1 MGLLIDDAPSHSR
14 GLMKIYKISVVF
26 MPANTTFTLQ
36 SMDQGIILPFKSS
49 YLRNTFH
56 KAVAVICSDSSDRS
70 RQSQLK
76 TFQKEFTILDAI
88 KNICDSLEEV
98 KTSTY
103 TEVWKKMISTFMDD
117 FEGFKTSEE
126 EVTADVVE
134 IARELGLKVDPE
146 DMICRIAA
154 FS

>member
-1 MGLLIDDAPSHSR
+1 
-14 GLMKIYKISVVF
+14 MKIYKISVVF

-76 TFQKEFTILDAI
+76 TF
-88 KNICDSLEEV
+88 
-98 KTSTY
+98 
-103 TEVWKKMISTFMDD
+103 
-117 FEGFKTSEE
+117 
-126 EVTADVVE
+126 
-134 IARELGLKVDPE
+134 
-146 DMICRIAA
+146 
-154 FS
+154 